1 MNLFTDQMVGFWI
14 KNVPYKLDPLYSIS
28 KKRIYDISNVKTEL
42 PDITD
47 SPCKD
52 LVEFKD
58 SFIED
63 GKNLYING
71 RTHYWFQPIPPT
83 VSTIQ
88 LSPTRIKSSISWKPI
103 FEILCGTVKGELPCT
118 DLGVN
123 ISSSLIKVASTRI
136 FNNPEQCIVEMIVN
150 SVDSYGSIKGI
161 PKVGRFGMGFF
172 SILYFLINHPLR
184 SLSILTINE
193 DKKAVCVTIRYET
206 TLLYKISVIETESA
220 TGTVVF
226 LDASNDL
233 FNQNEV
239 ELFHKF
245 YRYTRLIESS
255 TIYDSERKIMITST
269 NTDFPV
275 AVDCR
280 STHLFVEDFATGMSL
295 KTILQSLLIPSVS
308 TKTITL
314 STQPTLYENYSTIER
329 DENSTL
335 SIVVNRVCIVM
346 IPIKVKTPTTTPLGY
361 SVIISL
367 PSNVTLPVTRDDV
380 IFSGKTKDAITD
392 SLIILLKK
400 CISLGTLLP
409 LEYAI
414 DTYIGYTSN
423 GDNKIVFSKFREKMY
438 DTLFKKKYILID
450 HMYECIFSKIIPNI
464 LISERMNSLTIEK
477 KLDSLATLIF
487 STNIFKYKRVVFLD
501 KIGKTTTANTY
512 KYIFIDEEEKTKDNW
527 QENLLLTFREQRL
540 YPALSAIDSNES
552 VLLEKCIEKI
562 LNKSRFF
569 VGLNLPKE
577 RIDMIRTLCTVVL
590 SIQYQF
596 KIHPK
601 DKQEVIERII
611 YNALYVNELDPLF
624 FNTFIDIYIKY
635 FSGLEFNYDYGN
647 CMHKFWCWGL
657 DDTKDEYGYYFDLF
671 TYLRKHKNNDN
682 YIKHI
687 KELIL
692 LNIELFSDKTY
703 HNYNR
708 LHFYLFVYEFTDFYK
723 HPSFNKLNDDKSS
736 PNLNKFIKYFE
747 KLDIYLGSSLS
758 IYEILLL
765 QKICYEMA
773 KTKDYSKEYLLENIP
788 MIIKRCNYI
797 YEKYIKKVEGYK
809 LVDITYWDK
818 KIMLQY
824 ACQNFVLFTDDSLE
838 LSSKTL
844 PTFSGGVSYTFK
856 QLLHYV
862 FKNDQINLLDKKIS
876 KLPKQ
881 TSLQILEIA
890 VDASTSK
897 PFLTSTLTELIQNSM
912 DAIRLSHIAQR
923 DVEITIGKVT
933 GTKSLFIT
941 IKDHV
946 GMTLSNLTAL
956 SIPFYSD
963 KIASEI
969 VTGEMG
975 TGFFNIYRESSLVL
989 IDTVRDGN
997 RINIIDTPIRED
1009 GRIVDISKQIISSK
1023 EKGKDKGST
1032 SITFVLPYVESTI
1045 SDAYYYIQHVLS
1057 YMNFDH
1063 LYLNGI
1069 HVKLEK
1075 TKVYEKGS
1083 LTCYITEEPNLSF
1096 LFTKGV
1102 PFYPLVEYL
1111 NSIELNIPENIY
1123 EILSCYVIIDMG
1135 HEFYK
1140 PVQSRTKIQQ
1150 TPENLILLQH
1160 FLYQSIFKVVIRRLY
1175 YCIIGKNNEDK
1186 SLYLQNI
1193 DFPDDSRQVV
1203 FTETKKKDEWKSLQ
1217 DVILYTPLLNE
1228 MGEEIKNHEGQ
1239 QQTLAKMFKR
1249 FCYLAKNYKE
1259 IIGTKDDEAD
1269 LLSFDM
1275 YLKTV
1280 YLAWVT
1286 TKNQPQ
1292 EKQTKSDDKDVKVDD
1307 KTLFIFT
1314 KFINL
1319 YDEKVRNVI
1328 IEKMNGNMLAFYK
1341 PSTHSI
1347 HINKDM
1353 IDVAGVDY
1361 FLKHIDS
1368 YLVNITNIRDDSFY
1382 NMWFALLNPAT
1393 TIPHELE
1400 HARRNS
1406 SHDSDGGTV
1415 GPHDNIIYKGKEMS
1429 FDDVANKVLQE
1440 KMNNS
1445 LVVNWLSEIKKY
1457 CKL

>member
-1 MNLFTDQMVGFWI
+1 MNLFIDQMVGFWI
-14 KNVPYKLDPLYSIS
+14 KNVPYKLDPLYTIS
-28 KKRIYDISNVKTEL
+28 KKRIYDISNVNAPL
-42 PDITD
+42 PNITD
-47 SPCKD
+47 SPCKE

-83 VSTIQ
+83 LSTIQ
-88 LSPTRIKSSISWKPI
+88 LSPTRIKLSRPWKPI

-118 DLGVN
+118 DLGIN

-150 SVDSYGSIKGI
+150 SVDSYGTLKGI

-295 KTILQSLLIPSVS
+295 KTILNSLLIPSVS

-346 IPIKVKTPTTTPLGY
+346 IPIKVKTSTTTPLGY

-414 DTYIGYTSN
+414 DTYIDYTSN

-438 DTLFKKKYILID
+438 HTLFKKKYILID
-450 HMYECIFSKIIPNI
+450 HVYQGIFSKLIPN
-464 LISERMNSLTIEK
+464 LLLSERMDSLTIEK
-477 KLDSLATLIF
+477 KLDSLKTLAF
-487 STNIFKYKRVVFLD
+487 STNIFKHKRVVFLD

-527 QENLLLTFREQRL
+527 QENLILTFIEQRL
-540 YPALSAIDSNES
+540 YPVVSAIDSNES
-552 VLLEKCIEKI
+552 VLLEKCIKKI
-562 LNKSRFF
+562 VNDEFF
-569 VGLNLPKE
+569 IHLNLPKE
-577 RIDMIRTLCTVVL
+577 NINMIRTLCTVAL
-590 SIQYQF
+590 SIQYQY
-596 KIHPK
+596 KINK
-601 DKQEVIERII
+601 VDKQTVIEFII
-611 YNALYVNELDPLF
+611 YDALYVYELDPLF
-624 FNTFIDIYIKY
+624 FNTFIDVYIKY
-635 FSGLEFNYDYGN
+635 FLGLKFSPNYGDVLNIFYTWKGGNEDFDNSSFKDDYGVF
-647 CMHKFWCWGL
+647 KI
-657 DDTKDEYGYYFDLF
+657 
-671 TYLRKHKNNDN
+671 LRINKNNDN

-687 KELIL
+687 KEYIL
-692 LNIELFSDKTY
+692 LEIELISDK
-703 HNYNR
+703 NYR
-708 LHFYLFVYEFTDFYK
+708 LYSYLHFNILKSLKHFYK
-723 HPSFNKLNDDKSS
+723 ALPD
-736 PNLNKFIKYFE
+736 FIRYIE
-747 KLDIYLGSSLS
+747 ILDVYLKSSLS

-765 QKICYEMA
+765 EKIFTQLKENQE
-773 KTKDYSKEYLLENIP
+773 YSKEAFILKNAQ
-788 MIIKRCNYI
+788 MVIKRCNYI
-797 YEKYIKKVEGYK
+797 YERYLKKVEGYK
-809 LVDITYWDK
+809 LIEMEYWDE
-818 KIMLQY
+818 KIILQY
-824 ACQNFVLFTDDSLE
+824 ALQNFLLFTDNSLD
-838 LSSKTL
+838 LSYKSI

-856 QLLHYV
+856 QMLYYV

-923 DVEITIGKVT
+923 DVEITIGKVAET
-933 GTKSLFIT
+933 DSLFIS
-941 IKDHV
+941 IKDYV
-946 GMTLSNLTAL
+946 GMTLSNLTAI

-975 TGFFNIYRESSLVL
+975 TGFFNIYRESTLVL
-989 IDTVRDGN
+989 IDTIKDGK
-997 RINIIDTPIRED
+997 RVNIIDTPIRED
-1009 GRIVDISKQIISSK
+1009 GRIVDISKQIISSR
-1023 EKGKDKGST
+1023 ETGVDNST
-1032 SITFVLPYVESTI
+1032 SITFVVPYKQSVISES
-1045 SDAYYYIQHVLS
+1045 YYYIQHILS

-1075 TKVYEKGS
+1075 TKIYEKGS
-1083 LTCYITEEPNLSF
+1083 LTCYMTDEPNLSF

-1123 EILSCYVIIDMG
+1123 EILSCYVIVDMG

-1150 TPENLILLQH
+1150 TPENLILLEQ

-1175 YCIIGKNNEDK
+1175 KCIIGKNHEDK
-1186 SLYLQNI
+1186 TLYLKNI
-1193 DFPDDSRQVV
+1193 DFQGSSNQVI
-1203 FTETKKKDEWKSLQ
+1203 FRYIKPRSEWNSLQ
-1217 DVILYTPLLNE
+1217 DVILYTPILNE
-1228 MGEEIKNHEGQ
+1228 NGEEILYQGD
-1239 QQTLAKMFKR
+1239 TLTLVRLLNNFAR
-1249 FCYLAKNYKE
+1249 FNTNYKKF
-1259 IIGTKDDEAD
+1259 IGTKKDEAP
-1269 LLSFDM
+1269 LLSHDI

-1286 TKNQPQ
+1286 TKNQDQ
-1292 EKQTKSDDKDVKVDD
+1292 VDDKVEEKEKEKKEVDY

-1328 IEKMNGNMLAFYK
+1328 IKEMMSNRTLAFYD
-1341 PSTHSI
+1341 PRDHSI
-1347 HINKDM
+1347 HINSTFINMD
-1353 IDVAGVDY
+1353 DVTY
-1361 FLKHIDS
+1361 FLKHINS

-1382 NMWFALLNPAT
+1382 NMWFALLNPASV
-1393 TIPHELE
+1393 IPHELE
-1400 HARRNS
+1400 HARRNL
-1406 SHDSDGGTV
+1406 SHDDSGSV

>member
-42 PDITD
+42 PNITD
-47 SPCKD
+47 SPCEK

-58 SFIED
+58 SFIDD

-103 FEILCGTVKGELPCT
+103 FEILCGSVKGELPCT

-150 SVDSYGSIKGI
+150 SVDSYGSLKGI

-193 DKKAVCVTIRYET
+193 DKKAVCVKIRYET
-206 TLLYKISVIETESA
+206 TLLYKISVIETESV

-226 LDASNDL
+226 LDASLDL

-245 YRYTRLIESS
+245 YKYTRLIESS
-255 TIYDSERKIMITST
+255 TIYDSERKIMITSK
-269 NTDFPV
+269 NTEFPV

-280 STHLFVEDFATGMSL
+280 PTHLFVEDFATGMTL

-314 STQPTLYENYSTIER
+314 STQATLYENYSTIER

-346 IPIKVKTPTTTPLGY
+346 IPIKEKSTTTTPLGY

-380 IFSGKTKDAITD
+380 IFSGKTKDSITD

-414 DTYIGYTSN
+414 DTYIDYTSN

-450 HMYECIFSKIIPNI
+450 HVYQGIFTKLIPN
-464 LISERMNSLTIEK
+464 LLLSERMDSLTIEK
-477 KLDSLATLIF
+477 KLDSLKTLDF
-487 STNIFKYKRVVFLD
+487 STNIFKHKRVVFLD

-527 QENLLLTFREQRL
+527 QENLILTFIEQRL
-540 YPALSAIDSNES
+540 YPAVSAIDSNES
-552 VLLEKCIEKI
+552 VLLEKCIKKI
-562 LNKSRFF
+562 VNDEFF
-569 VGLNLPKE
+569 RHLKLPKE
-577 RIDMIRTLCTVVL
+577 NIDMIRTLCTVGL
-590 SIQYQF
+590 SIQYQY
-596 KIHPK
+596 KINKK
-601 DKQEVIERII
+601 DKQTVIERII
-611 YNALYVNELDPLF
+611 YDALYVYELDPLF
-624 FNTFIDIYIKY
+624 FNTFIDVYIKY
-635 FSGLEFNYDYGN
+635 FLGLKFNHNYGDSIN
-647 CMHKFWCWGL
+647 QFYNPIWK
-657 DDTKDEYGYYFDLF
+657 DTEDFDNSSFTDKDGFF
-671 TYLRKHKNNDN
+671 KILRINKNNDN

-687 KELIL
+687 KEYIL
-692 LNIELFSDKTY
+692 LTIELISDK
-703 HNYNR
+703 NYR
-708 LHFYLFVYEFTDFYK
+708 LYSFLHFNILESLTDFYK
-723 HPSFNKLNDDKSS
+723 AS
-736 PNLNKFIKYFE
+736 PPDFIKYIE
-747 KLDIYLGSSLS
+747 ILDVYLKSSLS

-765 QKICYEMA
+765 EKIFRQMSLKQE
-773 KTKDYSKEYLLENIP
+773 YSKEYFLLKNTQ
-788 MIIKRCNYI
+788 MVIKRCNYI

-809 LVDITYWDK
+809 LIDMIYWDE

-824 ACQNFVLFTDDSLE
+824 ALQNFLLFTDNSLD
-838 LSSKTL
+838 LSYKSI

-856 QLLHYV
+856 QMLYYV

-923 DVEITIGKVT
+923 DVEITIGKVSET
-933 GTKSLFIT
+933 DSLFIT
-941 IKDHV
+941 IKDYV
-946 GMTLSNLTAL
+946 GMTLSNLTAI

-975 TGFFNIYRESSLVL
+975 TGFFNIYRESTLVL
-989 IDTVRDGN
+989 IDTIKDGK
-997 RINIIDTPIRED
+997 RVNIIDTPIRED

-1023 EKGKDKGST
+1023 ETDVDNST
-1032 SITFVLPYVESTI
+1032 SITFVVPYKQSVISES
-1045 SDAYYYIQHVLS
+1045 YYYIQHILS

-1075 TKVYEKGS
+1075 TKIYEKGS
-1083 LTCYITEEPNLSF
+1083 LSCYMTDEPNLSF

-1123 EILSCYVIIDMG
+1123 EILSCYVIVDMG

-1150 TPENLILLQH
+1150 TPENLILLEQ

-1175 YCIIGKNNEDK
+1175 KCIIGKNHENK
-1186 SLYLQNI
+1186 NLYLKNI
-1193 DFPDDSRQVV
+1193 DFPGKSNQVI
-1203 FTETKKKDEWKSLQ
+1203 FTYFKPKSEWKSLQ
-1217 DVILYTPLLNE
+1217 DVILYTPILNE
-1228 MGEEIKNHEGQ
+1228 NGEEILYKGD
-1239 QQTLAKMFKR
+1239 TLTLVRMLNEFAR
-1249 FCYLAKNYKE
+1249 FNTNYKE
-1259 IIGTKDDEAD
+1259 IIGTKTDEAP
-1269 LLSFDM
+1269 LLSHDI

-1286 TKNQPQ
+1286 TKNQPEEGKK
-1292 EKQTKSDDKDVKVDD
+1292 EKKKEEVKVDD

-1328 IEKMNGNMLAFYK
+1328 IQKMGGSTLAFYN
-1341 PSTHSI
+1341 TRDHSI
-1347 HINKDM
+1347 HINSNYIKKD
-1353 IDVAGVDY
+1353 DVTY
-1361 FLKHIDS
+1361 FLKNINS

-1382 NMWFALLNPAT
+1382 NMWFALLNPASV
-1393 TIPHELE
+1393 IPHELE

-1406 SHDSDGGTV
+1406 SHDDSGSV